1 VTNESSFLRLQARTQ
16 RFTLGTPRGF
26 QVSPDGRRVLFL
38 RSASGEDRSHILWRL
53 DVPTGVETRLADPA
67 ELLGDGG
74 EDLPP
79 EERARRERSREQ
91 GGGVVG
97 GAADAQLRTVAFAL
111 SGRLFVGG
119 AVTGENPRELPTAPG
134 VIDPRPD
141 PTGRRVAYVS
151 GDALRVVGVDGT
163 GDRAIAEPAGPD
175 QACGVAEFVAAEEMG
190 RSRGYWWSP
199 DGNRLLVAFTDKSPV
214 RRWHIADPANP
225 EATPN
230 VVSYPAAGTDNVEVR
245 LAVLSLDADA
255 VSRVEVDW
263 HGGELPYLVT
273 AHWTESGPPLIA
285 LQSRDQKRVEVR
297 SVDPGTGATT
307 LVATETDDT
316 WVEIAPGVPAW
327 TPDGRLVRIGVNQ
340 GGYRLIVD
348 DKEVTPPSMQVRAV
362 LDIGSNVGT
371 DILFTAT
378 ESDPTQVHVYHFDD
392 AGITRLSTVDGVHSA
407 VRGGDT
413 TVLSSWTLERSGVG
427 VEVLRG
433 MGDTAERPWH
443 IASRAVDPGVVPNVR
458 LLTLGD
464 RDLRAALV
472 FPTGYEPGS
481 GTLPVLLDPY
491 GGPHAQRVLS
501 GRNAYLGPQ
510 WLADQGFAVLIV
522 DGRGTPGRGP
532 DWDRQ
537 VAFDF
542 AGATLDDQVDALQ
555 AAGKQFPDLDLST
568 VAIRGWS
575 YGGYL
580 AALAVLRRPDVFHAA
595 IAGAPV
601 TDWRLYDT
609 HYTERYLGH
618 PDERPEVYAA
628 NSLIDDAPKLERPLL
643 IIHGLA
649 DDNVVVAHSVRL
661 SAALVAAGRPHALL
675 PLPGVTH
682 MTPQDDE
689 VAENFMTMQIRWLR
703 DALRLDTA
711 GLEDAGLEAAE

>member
-1 VTNESSFLRLQARTQ
+1 MTNESSFLRLQARTQ
-16 RFTLGTPRGF
+16 RFTLGSPRGF
-26 QVSPDGRRVLFL
+26 QVSPDGSRVLFL
-38 RSASGEDRSHILWRL
+38 RSASGEDRQHILWRL
-53 DVPTGVETRLADPA
+53 DLATGTESRLADPRT
-67 ELLGDGG
+67 LLDGVD

-79 EERARRERSREQ
+79 QERARRERSREQ
-91 GGGVVG
+91 AGGVVG
-97 GAADAQLRTVAFAL
+97 NATDADVRIAAFAL
-111 SGRLFVGG
+111 SGKLFVAD
-119 AVTGENPRELPTAPG
+119 AVTGETRALATAPG
-134 VIDPRPD
+134 VVDPRPD
-141 PTGRRVAYVS
+141 PTGRHVAYVS
-151 GDALRVVGVDGT
+151 GGALRVVAVAGGE
-163 GDRAIAEPAGPD
+163 DRVLAEPDGPD
-175 QACGVAEFVAAEEMG
+175 QACGVAEFIAAEEMG

-199 DGNRLLVAFTDKSPV
+199 DGTRLLVAFTDKGPV

-225 EATPN
+225 QTTPD
-230 VVSYPAAGTDNVEVR
+230 VVAYPAAGTDNVEVR
-245 LAVLSLDADA
+245 LALLSLDRDPI
-255 VSRVEVDW
+255 SRVDVDW
-263 HGGELPYLVT
+263 PGGELPYLVT
-273 AHWTESGPPLIA
+273 AHWSAGGPPLIA
-285 LQSRDQKRVEVR
+285 LQTRDQKRVEIR
-297 SVDPGTGATT
+297 SIDQDTGATT
-307 LVATETDDT
+307 LLATETDDI

-327 TPDGRLVRIGVNQ
+327 TPDGRLVRIGVSQ

-348 DKEVTPPSMQVRAV
+348 DKEVTPPSMQVRSV
-362 LDIGSNVGT
+362 LDVGG

-378 ESDPTQVHVYHFDD
+378 ESDPTQVHVYRADG
-392 AGITRLSTVDGVHSA
+392 AGVTRVSTSDGVHGA
-407 VRGGDT
+407 VRGGEV
-413 TVLSSWTLERSGVG
+413 TVLSSWTLQRAGV
-427 VEVLRG
+427 VVDVLRG
-433 MGDTAERPWH
+433 DER
-443 IASRAVDPGVVPNVR
+443 IAGVESFAVDPGGTPNVR
-458 LLTLGD
+458 LLTLGE
-464 RDLRAALV
+464 RALRAALV

-491 GGPHAQRVLS
+491 GGPHAQRVMAS
-501 GRNAYLGPQ
+501 RNAFLGPQ
-510 WLADQGFAVLIV
+510 WLADQGFAVLIA

-532 DWDRQ
+532 AWDRE
-537 VAFDF
+537 VVGDF
-542 AGATLDDQVDALQ
+542 AGITLTDQVDALH
-555 AAGKQFPDLDLST
+555 AAAAEFPDLDLST

-618 PDERPEVYAA
+618 PDEQPQVYDR

-689 VAENFMTMQIRWLR
+689 VAENFMLMQVRWLR
-703 DALRLDTA
+703 DAL
-711 GLEDAGLEAAE
+711 GVAEVAR

>member
-26 QVSPDGRRVLFL
+26 QVSPDGARVLFL
-38 RSASGEDRSHILWRL
+38 RSASGEDRRHILWRL
-53 DVPTGVETRLADPA
+53 DVRSGVETRLADPA
-67 ELLGDGG
+67 ELLGQGD

-97 GAADAQLRTVAFAL
+97 GAADADVRIVAFAL
-111 SGRLFVGG
+111 SGRLFVVD
-119 AVTGENPRELPTAPG
+119 AVTGENPRELATAPG

-141 PTGRRVAYVS
+141 PTGRHVAYVS
-151 GDALRVVGVDGT
+151 GGALRVVDVDGT
-163 GDRAIAEPAGPD
+163 GDRALAEPSGPD
-175 QACGVAEFVAAEEMG
+175 EACGVAEFIAAEEMG
-190 RSRGYWWSP
+190 RARGYWWSP
-199 DGNRLLVAFTDKSPV
+199 DGTRLLVAFTDKSPV
-214 RRWHIADPANP
+214 RRFHIADPANP
-225 EATPN
+225 ETEPS
-230 VVSYPAAGTDNVEVR
+230 VVAYPAAGTDNVEVR
-245 LAVLSLDADA
+245 LAVLSLDRDD
-255 VSRVEVDW
+255 VSRVDVDW

-273 AHWTESGPPLIA
+273 ANWTAAGPPLIA
-285 LQSRDQKRVEVR
+285 LQSRDQKRLELR
-297 SVDPGTGATT
+297 SVDPATGVTT
-307 LVATETDDT
+307 LLATETDDT

-327 TPDGRLVRIGVNQ
+327 TPDGRLVRIGVSQ
-340 GGYRLIVD
+340 GGYRLVVD
-348 DKEVTPPSMQVRAV
+348 DKEITPPSMNVRAV
-362 LDIGSNVGT
+362 LDIGRNVGT

-378 ESDPTQVHVYHFDD
+378 ESDPTQVHVYHYDD
-392 AGITRLSTVDGVHSA
+392 AGITRVSTSDGVHSA
-407 VRGGDT
+407 ARGGAT
-413 TVLSSWTLERSGVG
+413 TVLSSWTLDRAGVTVELLRGVG
-427 VEVLRG
+427 DV
-433 MGDTAERPWH
+433 AER
-443 IASRAVDPGVVPNVR
+443 IGQVESRAVDPGVTPNVR
-458 LLTLGD
+458 LLTLGK
-464 RDLRAALV
+464 RELRAALV
-472 FPTGYEPGS
+472 FPTGHEPGS
-481 GTLPVLLDPY
+481 GKLPVLLDPY

-501 GRNAYLGPQ
+501 TRNAFLGPQ
-510 WLADQGFAVLIV
+510 WLADQGFAVLIA

-542 AGATLDDQVDALQ
+542 AGATLDDQVDALR
-555 AAGKQFPDLDLST
+555 AAAEQYPDLDLST

-601 TDWRLYDT
+601 TDWKLYDT

-618 PDERPEVYAA
+618 PDEKPEVYAA

-689 VAENFMTMQIRWLR
+689 VAENFMTMQIQWLR
-703 DALRLDTA
+703 DALGVARERSEPRST
-711 GLEDAGLEAAE
+711 E

>member
-26 QVSPDGRRVLFL
+26 QVSPDGARVLFL
-38 RSASGEDRSHILWRL
+38 RSASGEDRRHILWRL
-53 DVPTGVETRLADPA
+53 DVASGVETRLADPA
-67 ELLGDGG
+67 ELLGDGSDYT

-97 GAADAQLRTVAFAL
+97 GAADEDVRMVAFAL
-111 SGRLFVGG
+111 SGRLFVVD
-119 AVTGENPRELPTAPG
+119 AVTGENPRELATAPG

-141 PTGRRVAYVS
+141 PTGRYVAYVS
-151 GDALRVVGVDGT
+151 GGALRVVGVDGT
-163 GDRAIAEPAGPD
+163 GDRALAEPAGPD
-175 QACGVAEFVAAEEMG
+175 EACGVAEFIAAEEMG
-190 RSRGYWWSP
+190 RARGYWWSP
-199 DGNRLLVAFTDKSPV
+199 DGTRLLVAFTDKSPV

-225 EATPN
+225 DAEPN

-245 LAVLSLDADA
+245 LAVLSLDPERI
-255 VSRVEVDW
+255 SRVDVDW

-273 AHWTESGPPLIA
+273 AHWSQAGPPLIA
-285 LQSRDQKRVEVR
+285 LQSRDQKRLEIR
-297 SVDPGTGATT
+297 SIDPDTGATT
-307 LVATETDDT
+307 VVATETDDT

-327 TPDGRLVRIGVNQ
+327 TPDGRLVRIGVSQ

-348 DKEVTPPSMQVRAV
+348 DKAVTPPSMQVRSV
-362 LDIGSNVGT
+362 LDVGT
-371 DILFTAT
+371 KFGTDVLFTAT
-378 ESDPTQVHVYHFDD
+378 ESDPTQVHVYRCDD
-392 AGITRLSTVDGVHSA
+392 AGVTRVSTSDGVHSA
-407 VRGGDT
+407 VRGGAI
-413 TVLSSWTLERSGVG
+413 TVLSSWTLDRAGVT
-427 VEVLRG
+427 VDVLRRADRIG
-433 MGDTAERPWH
+433 GVV
-443 IASRAVDPGVVPNVR
+443 SRAVDPGVTPNVR
-458 LLTLGD
+458 LLTLGE

-472 FPTGYEPGS
+472 FPAGYEPGT
-481 GTLPVLLDPY
+481 GKLPVLLDPY

-532 DWDRQ
+532 DWDRA

-542 AGATLDDQVDALQ
+542 AGVTLEDQVDALE
-555 AAGKQFPDLDLST
+555 AAAARFPDLDLST

-618 PDERPEVYAA
+618 PDEKPEVYAA
-628 NSLIDDAPKLERPLL
+628 NSLIDDAPKLARPLL

-689 VAENFMTMQIRWLR
+689 VAENFMRMQVHWLR
-703 DALRLDTA
+703 DALGLD
-711 GLEDAGLEAAE
+711 AEVGE

>member
-1 VTNESSFLRLQARTQ
+1 LWVTNESSFLRLQARTQ

-26 QVSPDGRRVLFL
+26 QVSPDGARVLFL
-38 RSASGEDRSHILWRL
+38 RSASGEDRRHILWRL
-53 DVPTGVETRLADPA
+53 DVASGVETRLADPA
-67 ELLGDGG
+67 ELLGDGPDYA

-97 GAADAQLRTVAFAL
+97 GAADADVRMVTFAL
-111 SGRLFVGG
+111 SGRLFVVD
-119 AVTGENPRELPTAPG
+119 AVTGENPRELATAPG

-141 PTGRRVAYVS
+141 PTGRHVAYVS
-151 GDALRVVGVDGT
+151 GGALRVVGVDGT
-163 GDRAIAEPAGPD
+163 GDRALAEPAGPD
-175 QACGVAEFVAAEEMG
+175 EACGVAEFIAAEEMG
-190 RSRGYWWSP
+190 RARGYWWSP
-199 DGNRLLVAFTDKSPV
+199 DGTRLLVAFTDKSPV

-225 EATPN
+225 DVEPN

-245 LAVLSLDADA
+245 LAVLSLDPERI
-255 VSRVEVDW
+255 SRVDVDW
-263 HGGELPYLVT
+263 RGDELPYLVT
-273 AHWTESGPPLIA
+273 AHWSQAGPPLIA
-285 LQSRDQKRVEVR
+285 LQSRDQKRLEIR
-297 SVDPGTGATT
+297 SLDPDTGATT
-307 LVATETDDT
+307 VVATETDDT

-327 TPDGRLVRIGVNQ
+327 TPDGRLVRIGVSQ
-340 GGYRLIVD
+340 RGYRLIVD
-348 DKEVTPPSMQVRAV
+348 DKAVTPPSMQVRSV
-362 LDIGSNVGT
+362 LDIGANVGT
-371 DILFTAT
+371 DVLFTAT
-378 ESDPTQVHVYHFDD
+378 ESDPTQVHVYRYDD
-392 AGITRLSTVDGVHSA
+392 AGVKRLSTSDGVHSA
-407 VRGGDT
+407 ARGGNT
-413 TVLSSWTLERSGVG
+413 TVLSSWTLERAGVT
-427 VEVLRG
+427 VDVLRG
-433 MGDTAERPWH
+433 ERVGSVV
-443 IASRAVDPGVVPNVR
+443 SRAADPGVTPNVR
-458 LLTLGD
+458 LLTLGE

-472 FPTGYEPGS
+472 FPTGYEEGA
-481 GTLPVLLDPY
+481 GKLPVLLDPY

-532 DWDRQ
+532 DWDRA

-542 AGATLDDQVDALQ
+542 AGVTLTDQVDALQ
-555 AAGKQFPDLDLST
+555 AAGERFADLDLST

-618 PDERPEVYAA
+618 PDEKPEVYAA

-689 VAENFMTMQIRWLR
+689 VAENFMRMQVRWLR
-703 DALRLDTA
+703 DAL
-711 GLEDAGLEAAE
+711 GLEVAK

>member
-26 QVSPDGRRVLFL
+26 QVAPDGSRVLFL
-38 RSASGEDRSHILWRL
+38 RTASGEDRRHILWRL
-53 DVPTGVETRLADPA
+53 DVASGTETRLADPA
-67 ELLGDGG
+67 ELLDGG
-74 EDLPP
+74 DEDLPP

-97 GAADAQLRTVAFAL
+97 NATDADARVVAFAL
-111 SGRLFVGG
+111 SGRLFVVD
-119 AVTGENPRELPTAPG
+119 AVTGKNPVELPAAPG

-141 PTGRRVAYVS
+141 PTGSHVAYVS
-151 GDALRVVGVDGT
+151 GGALRVIGVDGT
-163 GDRAIAEPAGPD
+163 GDRPLAEPENED
-175 QACGVAEFVAAEEMG
+175 QACGVAEFIAAEEMG
-190 RSRGYWWSP
+190 RARGYWWSP
-199 DGNRLLVAFTDKSPV
+199 DGTRLLVAFTDRSPV
-214 RRWHIADPANP
+214 RRFHIADPANP
-225 EATPN
+225 ETAPS

-245 LAVLSLDADA
+245 LAVLSLDHSGDI
-255 VSRVEVDW
+255 SRVEVDW
-263 HGGELPYLVT
+263 TGGDLPYLAT
-273 AHWTESGPPLIA
+273 AHWSAGGPPLIA
-285 LQSRDQKRVEVR
+285 LQSRDQKRTEIR
-297 SVDPGTGATT
+297 SIDPDTGTTT
-307 LVATETDDT
+307 LLAAETDDI
-316 WVEIAPGVPAW
+316 WVEVAQGVPAW
-327 TPDGRLVRIGVNQ
+327 TPDGRLVRIGVRQ

-348 DKEVTPPSMQVRAV
+348 DKEVTPPSMQVRSV
-362 LDIGSNVGT
+362 LDVSGT
-371 DILFTAT
+371 DILFSAT
-378 ESDPTQVHVYHFDD
+378 ESDPTQVHVYHVDD
-392 AGITRLSTVDGVHSA
+392 AGITRLSTSDGVHTA
-407 VRGGDT
+407 ARGGRT
-413 TVLSSWTLERSGVG
+413 TVLSSWTLERAGVT
-427 VEVLRG
+427 VDVLRG
-433 MGDTAERPWH
+433 ARDLAERVTGVE
-443 IASRAVDPGVVPNVR
+443 SRAVDPGVEPNVR
-458 LLTLGD
+458 LLTLGK
-464 RDLRAALV
+464 RELRAALV

-491 GGPHAQRVLS
+491 GGPHAQRVMAS
-501 GRNAYLGPQ
+501 RNAFLGPQ
-510 WLADQGFAVLIV
+510 WLADQGFAVLIA

-532 DWDRQ
+532 DWDREI
-537 VAFDF
+537 AFDL
-542 AGATLDDQVDALQ
+542 AGVTLDDQVDALE
-555 AAGKQFPDLDLST
+555 AAAEQFADLDLST

-618 PDERPEVYAA
+618 PDEKPEVYAA

-689 VAENFMTMQIRWLR
+689 VAENFMRMQVEWLQE
-703 DALRLDTA
+703 ALGVSR
-711 GLEDAGLEAAE
+711 

>member
-26 QVSPDGRRVLFL
+26 QVAPDGSRVLFL
-38 RSASGEDRSHILWRL
+38 RTASGEDRRHILWRL
-53 DVPTGVETRLADPA
+53 DVASGTETRLADPA
-67 ELLGDGG
+67 ELLGDAD

-97 GAADAQLRTVAFAL
+97 GAADADLRTVAFAL
-111 SGRLFVGG
+111 SGRLFVVD
-119 AVTGENPRELPTAPG
+119 AVTGKNPVELPAAPG

-141 PTGRRVAYVS
+141 PTGRHVAYVS
-151 GDALRVVGVDGT
+151 GRSLRVIGVDGA
-163 GDRAIAEPAGPD
+163 GDRPLAEPATDD

-190 RSRGYWWSP
+190 RARGYWWSP
-199 DGNRLLVAFTDKSPV
+199 DGTRLLVAFTDRAPV
-214 RRWHIADPANP
+214 RRFHIADPANP
-225 EATPN
+225 ETVPN

-245 LAVLSLDADA
+245 LAVLSVDHGG

-263 HGGELPYLVT
+263 AGGELPYLVT
-273 AHWTESGPPLIA
+273 AHWSDGGPPLIA
-285 LQSRDQKRVEVR
+285 LQSRDQKRMEIR
-297 SVDPGTGATT
+297 SADPDTGVTT
-307 LVATETDDT
+307 VLATENDDT

-327 TPDGRLVRIGVNQ
+327 TPDGRLVRIGVSQ

-362 LDIGSNVGT
+362 LDVGRGPNGVGT

-378 ESDPTQVHVYHFDD
+378 ESDPTQVHVHHIDD
-392 AGITRLSTVDGVHSA
+392 AGITRLSTSDGVHTA
-407 VRGGDT
+407 ARGGDT
-413 TVLSSWTLERSGVG
+413 TVLSSWTLERSGVT
-427 VEVLRG
+427 VDVLRG
-433 MGDTAERPWH
+433 TRVAGVP
-443 IASRAVDPGVVPNVR
+443 SRAVDPGIEPNVR
-458 LLTLGD
+458 LLTLGK
-464 RDLRAALV
+464 RELRAALV

-491 GGPHAQRVLS
+491 GGPHAQRVLAS
-501 GRNAYLGPQ
+501 RNAFLGPQ
-510 WLADQGFAVLIV
+510 WLADQGFAVLIA

-542 AGATLDDQVDALQ
+542 AGATLEDQVDALQ
-555 AAGKQFPDLDLST
+555 AAAQQFGDLDLST

-618 PDERPEVYAA
+618 PDEKPEVYAA
-628 NSLIDDAPKLERPLL
+628 NSLIDDAPKLARPLL

-689 VAENFMTMQIRWLR
+689 VAENFMQMQVQWLK
-703 DALRLDTA
+703 DALGVSR
-711 GLEDAGLEAAE
+711 

>member
-26 QVSPDGRRVLFL
+26 QVSPDGSRVLFL
-38 RSASGEDRSHILWRL
+38 RSASGEDRQHILWRL
-53 DVPTGVETRLADPA
+53 DLETGTESRLADPA
-67 ELLGDGG
+67 VLLGDGD

-97 GAADAQLRTVAFAL
+97 NATDADVRIAAFAL
-111 SGRLFVGG
+111 SGRLFVAD
-119 AVTGENPRELPTAPG
+119 AVTGEARELATAPG

-141 PTGRRVAYVS
+141 PTGQHVAYVS
-151 GDALRVVGVDGT
+151 GGSLRVVGVDGT
-163 GDRAIAEPAGPD
+163 GDRPLAEPAGPD
-175 QACGVAEFVAAEEMG
+175 QACGVAEFIAAEEMG

-199 DGNRLLVAFTDKSPV
+199 DGTRLLVAFTDKSPV
-214 RRWHIADPANP
+214 RRWHIADPAHP
-225 EATPN
+225 ETEPN
-230 VVSYPAAGTDNVEVR
+230 VVSYPAAGTDNVDVR
-245 LAVLSLDADA
+245 LAVLSLDRERI
-255 VSRVEVDW
+255 SRVDVDW

-273 AHWTESGPPLIA
+273 AHWSKGGPPLVA
-285 LQSRDQKRVEVR
+285 LQTRDQKRMEIR
-297 SVDPGTGATT
+297 SVDPDTGATAV
-307 LVATETDDT
+307 LAVETDDT
-316 WVEIAPGVPAW
+316 WVEIVPGVPAW
-327 TPDGRLVRIGVNQ
+327 TPDGRLVRTAVSR
-340 GGYRLIVD
+340 GGYRLVVD
-348 DKEVTPPSMQVRAV
+348 DKEVTPPSLQVRAV
-362 LDIGSNVGT
+362 LDVGSQVST

-378 ESDPTQVHVYHFDD
+378 ESDPTQVHVYRVDD
-392 AGITRLSTVDGVHSA
+392 AGVSRVSTSDGVHGA
-407 VRGGDT
+407 TRAGDV
-413 TVLSSWTLERSGVG
+413 TVLASWSPERSGPAVT
-427 VEVLRG
+427 VLRG
-433 MGDTAERPWH
+433 EQPAGE
-443 IASRAVDPGVVPNVR
+443 IASHAVDPGVEPNVR
-458 LLTLGD
+458 RLTLGE
-464 RDLRAALV
+464 RELRAALV
-472 FPTGYEPGS
+472 LPTGHEPGS
-481 GTLPVLLDPY
+481 GKLPVLLDPY
-491 GGPHAQRVLS
+491 GGPHAQRVLAS
-501 GRNAYLGPQ
+501 RNAFLGPQ

-532 DWDRQ
+532 AWDRE

-542 AGATLDDQVDALQ
+542 AGVTLEDQVDALH
-555 AAGKQFPDLDLST
+555 AAAEEFPDLDLSS

-618 PDERPEVYAA
+618 PDEKPEVYDA

-661 SAALVAAGRPHALL
+661 SAALVAAGRPHSLL

-689 VAENFMTMQIRWLR
+689 VAENFMRMQVSWLR
-703 DALRLDTA
+703 DAL
-711 GLEDAGLEAAE
+711 GVGK